1 LPLRTLRCYSCAEGG
16 AYSMGIGSL
25 GSSSPLMNSSIW
37 LQKSQCTGRNRNT
50 ALLSL
55 SHQVREV

>member
-37 LQKSQCTGRNRNT
+37 LQKSQRTGRNRNT
-50 ALLSL
+50 ARPSL
-55 SHQVREV
+55 SH